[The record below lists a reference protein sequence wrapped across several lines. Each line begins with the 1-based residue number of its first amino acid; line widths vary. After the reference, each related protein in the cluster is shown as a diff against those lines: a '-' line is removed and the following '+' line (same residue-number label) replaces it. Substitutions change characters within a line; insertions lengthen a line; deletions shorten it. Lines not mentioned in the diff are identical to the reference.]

1 MGEQNNTINGNVDPF
16 SYKQIQQMS
25 SAVSNNASYGTP
37 YSGGTATKKKTAANV
52 GQNLRPKRAL
62 FCFTVSNPIRRA
74 CIAIVEWKYPF
85 PWRYLFFSISNNI

>member
-1 MGEQNNTINGNVDPF
+1 MGEQNNTVNGNNDPF

-25 SAVSNNASYGTP
+25 SVVSNNSSYGTP
-37 YSGGTATKKKTAANV
+37 CSGGTTTKKKTTANI

-85 PWRYLFFSISNNI
+85 LS